1 MWSQSRAES
10 LAKIISS
17 LLGSGALFGKM
28 LLARIIE
35 NNKID
40 AYFRAGYVK

>member
-10 LAKIISS
+10 LAKIILSF
-17 LLGSGALFGKM
+17 LGSGALFGKM

-35 NNKID
+35 INEID
-40 AYFRAGYVK
+40 AYFDAGYVK